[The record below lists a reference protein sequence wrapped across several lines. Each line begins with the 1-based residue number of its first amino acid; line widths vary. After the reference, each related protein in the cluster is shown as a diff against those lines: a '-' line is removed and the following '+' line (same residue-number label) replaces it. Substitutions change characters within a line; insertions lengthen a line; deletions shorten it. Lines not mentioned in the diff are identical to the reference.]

1 MAGIGIA
8 VGFLSV
14 RVLLKQTREENVVSW
29 LPKKSVVV
37 PYDFSEYSAQAL
49 ETARELAH
57 DTSRLHVIH
66 VLPMISA
73 TDPGMIWEPVDNEA
87 QKRNVEKA
95 FRDAFASSPLGKVDF
110 HVYFGD
116 PGFEIA
122 SFAEKL
128 SADLIV
134 MPSHGRR
141 GITRL
146 LLGSVA
152 ERVLRLAQC
161 PVLVIK
167 SHHGSAKARPSK

>member
-1 MAGIGIA
+1 MS
-8 VGFLSV
+8 F
-14 RVLLKQTREENVVSW
+14 

-37 PYDFSEYSAQAL
+37 PYDFSEYSAKAL
-49 ETARELAH
+49 EIAREFVDDIAH
-57 DTSRLHVIH
+57 LHVIH

-87 QKRNVEKA
+87 QKRSVEKA
-95 FRDAFASSPLGKVDF
+95 FREGFASSPFHKSDF

-128 SADLIV
+128 NADLIV

-141 GITRL
+141 GLGRL
-146 LLGSVA
+146 FLGSVA

-161 PVLVIK
+161 PVVVIK
-167 SHHGSAKARPSK
+167 THHATAKVKQA